1 VLFAPKSPVSEKLVE
16 QITRQPHIVLKTAQ
30 PPARHET
37 MGLGLLLS
45 ANADPGQRGPHTMP
59 RAWISPRLMA
69 QDRQIG
75 CVDIV
80 AGQIL
85 RLAKLLVGKAA
96 RRSRTS
102 WLWRE
107 AG

>member
-1 VLFAPKSPVSEKLVE
+1 ML
-16 QITRQPHIVLKTAQ
+16 QPGIVRK
-30 PPARHET
+30 
-37 MGLGLLLS
+37 
-45 ANADPGQRGPHTMP
+45 
-59 RAWISPRLMA
+59 RLA
-69 QDRQIG
+69 AGIDRVDRQIG
-75 CVDIV
+75 CGDIV
-80 AGQIL
+80 ADQIL